1 MEFFKVVYSMTEV
14 KSLAKDTA
22 IYGISSILG
31 KFLNWCLVPLYTYL
45 LTSSADYGI
54 VTNLY
59 AWTALLLVIL
69 TYGMETGLF
78 RFLNKGEDNPDTV
91 YSTTLITL
99 FITSAAFAAL
109 IALFSDQVAGAMGYG
124 SHPEFVSMLAIVVA
138 MDAFDSIPFA
148 YLRYLKRPVAFASLK
163 LFMIFVN
170 IIMNLFFL
178 LGCPAIMKWN
188 PSLVDWFYD
197 PNYGVGYVFVANFI
211 STTCVT
217 LALLPTVCSVRPVF
231 DKALLGRML
240 RYSLPLL
247 LLGIVGIM
255 NQTIDKIIFPYLYVD
270 PQEGAAQ
277 LGIYGACFKVA
288 MVMMVFTQAF
298 RYAYEPFVFAKSR
311 DADSKES
318 YAVTMK
324 FFLITSYLIFLGIT
338 FYLDILRY
346 IIREDYWGGL
356 VVVPVVLLA
365 YIFQGVYFNLSF
377 WYKLNDKTR
386 YGAYMSIIGFI
397 INVALIVLLVPMI
410 GYMGAAVAS
419 LVAFFTMM
427 IVSYVW
433 GQKYLPIEYD
443 FKSIGLYTLLAAAL
457 YGLSRLSEF
466 LLAKYCGINNM
477 WVSMGVNTV
486 LLVVYMVYLI
496 RHDLPLSAI
505 IRRRK

>member
-1 MEFFKVVYSMTEV
+1 
-14 KSLAKDTA
+14 
-22 IYGISSILG
+22 
-31 KFLNWCLVPLYTYL
+31 
-45 LTSSADYGI
+45 
-54 VTNLY
+54 
-59 AWTALLLVIL
+59 
-69 TYGMETGLF
+69 
-78 RFLNKGEDNPDTV
+78 
-91 YSTTLITL
+91 
-99 FITSAAFAAL
+99 
-109 IALFSDQVAGAMGYG
+109 
-124 SHPEFVSMLAIVVA
+124 
-138 MDAFDSIPFA
+138 
-148 YLRYLKRPVAFASLK
+148 
-163 LFMIFVN
+163 
-170 IIMNLFFL
+170 
-178 LGCPAIMKWN
+178 
-188 PSLVDWFYD
+188 
-197 PNYGVGYVFVANFI
+197 
-211 STTCVT
+211 
-217 LALLPTVCSVRPVF
+217 
-231 DKALLGRML
+231 
-240 RYSLPLL
+240 
-247 LLGIVGIM
+247 
-255 NQTIDKIIFPYLYVD
+255 
-270 PQEGAAQ
+270 
-277 LGIYGACFKVA
+277 
-288 MVMMVFTQAF
+288 
-298 RYAYEPFVFAKSR
+298 
-311 DADSKES
+311 
-318 YAVTMK
+318 
-324 FFLITSYLIFLGIT
+324 
-338 FYLDILRY
+338 ILRY

-410 GYMGAAVAS
+410 GSMGADVAS